1 MHFLKLIANR
11 KEEPFTFIIKA
22 IYIIHLSAMMEG
34 GGIQYLLPDTV
45 DKLLD
50 AGILRRIK

>member
-1 MHFLKLIANR
+1 MHMTDSKVEHL
-11 KEEPFTFIIKA
+11 TSIIKVMVT
-22 IYIIHLSAMMEG
+22 IHLSAMMEG